1 MKWNMILASDKNYGI
16 GINGQLPWNIPEDL
30 KYFSMITKQTR
41 SSEKI
46 NLLVFG
52 SNTAKT
58 LPKFK
63 LENRRL
69 FLLTSTP
76 DQFQEY
82 KDRFTI
88 GDINVLVQYIELNH
102 EIINNIFICGGAK
115 IYEYFLSIEEIKID
129 YIYWTMIY
137 KEYNCDTYLS
147 QDVIDIIKRGYLKI
161 SDLKNY
167 SNNETGME
175 FSFLTFKKI

>member
-1 MKWNMILASDKNYGI
+1 MKWNMILASDNKFGI
-16 GINGQLPWNIPEDL
+16 GLDGKLPWNIPEDL
-30 KYFSMITKQTR
+30 KYFSNITKQTR
-41 SSEKI
+41 SPDKI

-76 DQFQEY
+76 NLFKEY

-88 GDINVLVQYIELNH
+88 GDINELLIFINLNK

-115 IYEYFLSIEEIKID
+115 IYEYFLRLEEIKIE

-137 KEYNCDTYLS
+137 KEYKCDTFLS
-147 QDVIDIIKRGYLKI
+147 QDIIDITKTKYLQV
-161 SDLKNY
+161 SNLKNY
-167 SNNETGME
+167 SSIDNIE

>member
-1 MKWNMILASDKNYGI
+1 MKWNMILASDKKFGI
-16 GINGQLPWNIPEDL
+16 GLEGNLPWNIPEDL
-30 KYFSMITKQTR
+30 KYFSNMTKQTR
-41 SSEKI
+41 SPEKI

-76 DQFQEY
+76 KSFKEY
-82 KDRFTI
+82 KERFTV
-88 GDINVLVQYIELNH
+88 GDINDLLIYINLNS

-115 IYEYFLSIEEIKID
+115 IYEYFLRLEEIKID

-137 KEYNCDTYLS
+137 KEYQCDTYIS
-147 QDVIDIIKRGYLKI
+147 QDVINIIKKGYLEV
-161 SDLKNY
+161 SNLKNY
-167 SNNETGME
+167 SSLENTE